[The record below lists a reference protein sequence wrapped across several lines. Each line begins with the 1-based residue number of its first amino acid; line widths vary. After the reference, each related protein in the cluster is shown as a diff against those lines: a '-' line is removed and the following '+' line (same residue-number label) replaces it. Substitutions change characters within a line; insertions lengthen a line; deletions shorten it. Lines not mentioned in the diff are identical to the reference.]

1 MLKYI
6 EIINKSNEKIHIPFA
21 LDYDCGFFVTKM
33 TGVGPVKPSISTTP
47 LSGRPGVIINGIDFQ
62 SRNIV
67 ISLQFLGIDIEAI
80 RKHCYRI
87 MSVGEYVTFIV
98 KTDKGLYKTTG
109 IVESNDPSIFSSNEG
124 ADISIICADPYFID
138 MSDDN
143 AIKYITM
150 GDTEPRFEFPFE
162 LQNNTIFSESVPKR
176 SIVLDYNGTIR
187 TGFIIRFLFHS
198 TNIGDHIQ
206 ISKEETNEL
215 MYFDTSKIEEIA
227 GINEIF
233 QGDELIINTN
243 PEKREIYFI
252 DNGIHTD
259 MYGAVDPGESWF
271 TLSPGLNTFVYET
284 QYNWEDV
291 DVSFEY
297 SLKVNGI

>member
-33 TGVGPVKPSISTTP
+33 TGVGPVKPSISTTS
-47 LSGRPGVIINGIDFQ
+47 LSGRPGVIINGVDFQ

-67 ISLQFLGIDIEAI
+67 ISLQFLGIDIEAV
-80 RKHCYRI
+80 RKRCYRI

-109 IVESNDPSIFSSNEG
+109 VVESNDPSIFSSNEG

-143 AIKYITM
+143 AIKYVIM
-150 GDTEPRFEFPFE
+150 SDTEPKFEFPFE

-176 SIVLDYNGTIR
+176 SIVLDYKGTVR

-198 TNIGDHIQ
+198 VNIGDHIQ

-215 MYFDTSKIEEIA
+215 MYFDTNKIEEIA

-233 QGDELIINTN
+233 QGDELVINTN
-243 PEKREIYFI
+243 PENREIYFI
-252 DNGIHTD
+252 DNGARTD

-291 DVSFEY
+291 DISFEY